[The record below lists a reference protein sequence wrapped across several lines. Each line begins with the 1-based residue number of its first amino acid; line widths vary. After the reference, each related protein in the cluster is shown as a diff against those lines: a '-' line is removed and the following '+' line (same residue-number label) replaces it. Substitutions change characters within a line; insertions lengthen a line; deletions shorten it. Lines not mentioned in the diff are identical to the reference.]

1 MVARADELIRRI
13 RPVTTAEAHAW
24 LESAVGQSGRR
35 PAPAHLA
42 AGDSSISTAFAQAA
56 RRLGREA
63 LRVEP
68 GETLAG
74 PLDPVPLAGFRADV
88 AGRAALLLG
97 LGEARPE
104 ALNDAVEGLYRD
116 GDTSEKLAVVRALP
130 LLPDQA
136 RWAWIALDAGRTN
149 DTELFRGVACDNP
162 FPARH
167 YPELEFNKL
176 VMKAAFVRAPVDRI
190 VGLLRRANPELS
202 RMAMEHI
209 DEQESAGRGFVP
221 ELWPAIAAHPPP
233 GAIGRMLGYASHSV
247 STQRLGAV
255 LGLGVAAQPRTRSF
269 LAERLELE
277 RDEAVREALL
287 QAVRK
292 IDGSQNP

>member
-24 LESAVGQSGRR
+24 LESA
-35 PAPAHLA
+35 
-42 AGDSSISTAFAQAA
+42 AGGAVASAFAEAA
-56 RRLGREA
+56 RRLGREP
-63 LRVEP
+63 LRAEP
-68 GETLAG
+68 GEALEG
-74 PLDPVPLAGFRADV
+74 PLDPVPLAAFSADV
-88 AGRAALLLG
+88 AGRVALLMS

-104 ALNDAVEGLYRD
+104 ALNDAVEALYRE
-116 GDTSEKLAVVRALP
+116 GDTNEKIAVVRALS

-136 RWAWIALDAGRTN
+136 RFVWIALDAGRTN
-149 DTELFRGVACDNP
+149 ETDLFRAVACDNP

-190 VGLLRRANPELS
+190 AGLLRRANPELA

-209 DEQESAGRGFVP
+209 DEQESAQRGFVP

-247 STQRLGAV
+247 SAQRLGAV
-255 LGLGVAAQPRTRSF
+255 RGLAVAAQPRTRSF

-277 RDEAVREALL
+277 RDESVREALL
-287 QAVRK
+287 EALRK
-292 IDGSQNP
+292 IDGSPP

>member
-1 MVARADELIRRI
+1 MPTVARADELIRRI
-13 RPVTTAEAHAW
+13 RPATTAEAHAW
-24 LESAVGQSGRR
+24 LESAVGGS
-35 PAPAHLA
+35 ATA
-42 AGDSSISTAFAQAA
+42 SAFAQAA
-56 RRLGREA
+56 RRLGRQPLQA
-63 LRVEP
+63 AAS
-68 GETLAG
+68 ETLVG
-74 PLDPVPLAGFRADV
+74 PLDPVPLAGFSAEV
-88 AGRAALLLG
+88 AGRAALLMG
-97 LGEARPE
+97 LGETRPE
-104 ALNDAVEGLYRD
+104 ALNDAVETLYRE
-116 GDTSEKLAVVRALP
+116 GDTGEKIAVVRALP

-136 RWAWIALDAGRTN
+136 RWVWLALDAGRTN
-149 DTELFRGVACDNP
+149 ETELFRAVACDNP

-190 VGLLRRANPELS
+190 AGLLRRANPELS

-209 DEQESAGRGFVP
+209 DEQESAGRSFAP

-247 STQRLGAV
+247 TTHRLGAAR
-255 LGLGVAAQPRTRSF
+255 GLAVAAQPRTRSF

-287 QAVRK
+287 EALRK
-292 IDGSQNP
+292 IDGSQTP